1 MWNAPDERQLREI
14 PKLYA
19 NDQLPLKDHIVHL
32 HFFIGGCDW
41 YITEFDGAETFF
53 GYAILHGD
61 YQNAEWGYMNFE
73 EMKAINVHGQEIDC
87 DLHWKK
93 RPAGQVDK
101 IVKGCGW
108 LMENS

>member
-1 MWNAPDERQLREI
+1 MWNLEQANLSEV

-19 NDQLPLKDHIVHL
+19 NEDIPLKETVVHL
-32 HFFIGGCDW
+32 HFFISGCDW
-41 YITEFDGAETFF
+41 FITEFDGKETMF
-53 GYAILHGD
+53 GYAILGGD
-61 YQNAEWGYMNFE
+61 YTNAEWGYMNLE
-73 EMKAINVHGQEIDC
+73 EMKAINVGGMEIDC

-108 LMENS
+108 MMEIT